1 MSTHI
6 KFLQQFDK
14 YLQESVIILIG
25 PESYPLKRIMERYR
39 EKGFETK
46 TFWADESPVEEVLK
60 SLRSVSMFADTRKA
74 VLVRGFL
81 QWKNWKELLES
92 IPSGSTVLLYD
103 ALTEEGDE
111 KRLTRKV
118 REWVKAAF
126 RKKEVPTV
134 ILMPYLSREARI
146 RWVVQ
151 KARGLGMVLDAER
164 AALLVDSTGPDLHNL
179 ETELEKIFLGGPENM
194 DKLVF
199 VKEEES
205 IFEIREA
212 LRSRDGLKMIKI
224 LQSAEPIPSIAF
236 LQRTLLNS
244 IYASSD
250 IKERVKPPFMARKF
264 AELGRFFYTKEMY
277 DMLWKTLNAEKGY
290 KSFHRGKVILFKLS
304 GEMTR

>member
-14 YLQESVIILIG
+14 YLSENVIIFLG
-25 PESYPLKRIMERYR
+25 PESYPLRRIMERYR

-46 TFWADESPVEEVLK
+46 TFWADESPPEEVLK

-74 VLVRGFL
+74 VLVKNFL
-81 QWKNWKELLES
+81 QWKNWKDILNS
-92 IPSGSTVLLYD
+92 IPSGSTMLLYD
-103 ALTEEGDE
+103 PLTDEGDE
-111 KRLTRKV
+111 KKLAKRVK
-118 REWVKAAF
+118 EWAKAAF
-126 RKKEVPTV
+126 KKNKVPAI

-146 RWVVQ
+146 RWLIQ
-151 KARGLGMVLDAER
+151 KAKGLGMVLDAER

-179 ETELEKIFLGGPENM
+179 ETELEKIFLGGLENM
-194 DKLVF
+194 DKLMF
-199 VKEEES
+199 VKKEES

-212 LRSRDGLKMIKI
+212 LKNRDGLKMIRI

-264 AELGRFFYTKEMY
+264 AEMGKFFYTKEMY
-277 DMLWKTLNAEKGY
+277 EMLSKTLEAEKGY

-304 GEMTR
+304 GELTR